1 MSSSAA
7 PSKWHDLARRTVSA
21 LVLGGLALAALLR
34 GGVAWSLFVLALVGI
49 LSSEWATL
57 ARQLHPGQRP
67 VFFSLG
73 QRPIFFSL
81 GPRPIFLA
89 LGLPYIALPAAALL
103 WLRHRATTGR
113 DDVLLLL
120 IIVWATDIG
129 GYLAG
134 RAIGGPRLAPR
145 ISPGKTISGAI
156 GGLLAAIL
164 TACLF
169 TLIIAP
175 HSPIPILAHIALIAA
190 LLSIASALGDLLE
203 SGWKR
208 ALGVK
213 DSGRAIPGHGGAF
226 DRLDGLLL
234 AAPLAA
240 LLTLIGAGTAHGL
253 GFAPWL

>member
-1 MSSSAA
+1 MN
-7 PSKWHDLARRTVSA
+7 PQPNPKWHDLSRRTASA

-34 GGVAWSLFVLALVGI
+34 GGVAWSLFVLVLVGL

-57 ARQLHPGQRP
+57 ARQLRP
-67 VFFSLG
+67 AS
-73 QRPIFFSL
+73 
-81 GPRPIFLA
+81 RPIFLA
-89 LGLPYIALPAAALL
+89 LGLPYIALPAASLL

-134 RAIGGPRLAPR
+134 RSIGGPRLAPR
-145 ISPGKTISGAI
+145 ISPGKTVSGAI

-164 TACLF
+164 AACLF
-169 TLIIAP
+169 ARLVTP
-175 HSPIPILAHIALIAA
+175 HTPTPILLHIALIAA
-190 LLSIASALGDLLE
+190 LLSIASAIGDLLE

-213 DSGRAIPGHGGAF
+213 DSGRTIPGHGGAF

-240 LLTLIGAGTAHGL
+240 LLTLMGAAPAHGL
-253 GFAPWL
+253 GFSPWL